1 MKEIIIFTLTA
12 LVFGLAGHYLDV
24 TYQYSLGVIFPM
36 AACYSIAAISG
47 LIAFGCL
54 FDLVANP
61 KPRRRKVRKTR
72 V

>member
-1 MKEIIIFTLTA
+1 MKETIIFTVVA
-12 LVFGLAGHYLDV
+12 IVSGLAGHWLDV
-24 TYQYSLGVIFPM
+24 TYQNSLGVIFPI
-36 AACYSIAAISG
+36 AACFTVTAVTG